1 MALSHGANSEQ
12 LTSLGTK
19 MKGQEEPIRAVI
31 SAVGSALGNT
41 EWVGPARQQFEGE
54 WNSTFQ
60 PTLTRLIEAFNS
72 AGTDCINRSTALQQ
86 VMGAR

>member
-1 MALSHGANSEQ
+1 
-12 LTSLGTK
+12 